1 MRPTRS
7 DLLTTL
13 VYVALVGTMLWLGVT
28 TLGDLSAR
36 RSNLEAR
43 VAAFAR
49 LAALGQAQAG
59 APEDRV
65 GPLLFTGDSA
75 GLAGADLLR
84 STAARIAEAGGTI
97 ASSQIEAIVPEAPE
111 TLRVS
116 FEGVQPQANLPG
128 LLYALE
134 TARPLIFIERLSLQP
149 RADDGSGK
157 KDVAMLRLEMRLRAG
172 WETNR

>member
-1 MRPTRS
+1 MQPTRN

-13 VYVALVGTMLWLGVT
+13 AYVLLVGTMLWLGVT

-36 RSNLEAR
+36 RSALEAR
-43 VAAFAR
+43 ADAFAR
-49 LAALGQAQAG
+49 LAARGQDQTD
-59 APEDRV
+59 APQDV
-65 GPLLFTGDSA
+65 AGPLLFAGDSA

-84 STAARIAEAGGTI
+84 SAAAHIVEAGGTI

-116 FEGVQPQANLPG
+116 FEGALPQANFSG

-134 TARPLIFIERLSLQP
+134 TARPLIFIERLTLLP

-157 KDVAMLRLEMRLRAG
+157 KEVAMLRIEMRLRAG